1 MTKSITLTVLALLI
15 VCAAL
20 PAAYAAD
27 EGTHD
32 FRKTRWG
39 MSPAQV
45 KVTEVGTFIGE
56 GPLPPYD
63 LAISYKEEFEG
74 SDVEIGY
81 MFNADKLVLAGY
93 AFTERHEDNALYVKD
108 YEKIKTVLTKKYG
121 PPAQDTEIWTDETKK
136 VEPKEY
142 GNAVAGGALVL
153 QSSWSAPRTYVFL
166 TLKGDGGGAILT
178 ALYYSSELSPLAIE
192 KRFNDTAKGTT
203 QPE

>member
-1 MTKSITLTVLALLI
+1 VTKSITLTTIAVLIILI
-15 VCAAL
+15 AL
-20 PAAYAAD
+20 PAAYSAD

-63 LAISYKEEFEG
+63 LAISYKGEFEG

-81 MFNADKLVLAGY
+81 MFNADKLVLGGY

-108 YEKIKTVLTKKYG
+108 YEKIKDRLSEKYG
-121 PPAQDTEIWTDETKK
+121 PPAQDTQIWTDETKK

-166 TLKGDGGGAILT
+166 TLKADSGGTTLT
-178 ALYYSSELSPLAIE
+178 ALYYSSELNPLAIE
-192 KRFNDTAKGTT
+192 KRFNDSEDGY
-203 QPE
+203 

>member
-1 MTKSITLTVLALLI
+1 VTKSITLTTLALLI
-15 VCAAL
+15 IFVAL
-20 PAAYAAD
+20 PRAYAAD

-45 KVTEVGTFIGE
+45 KVTEVGTLLGE

-63 LAISYKEEFEG
+63 LAISYKGKFEG
-74 SDVEIGY
+74 SDAEIGY

-121 PPAQDTEIWTDETKK
+121 SPAQNTEIWTDETKK

-142 GNAVAGGALVL
+142 GNAVAAGALVL

-166 TLKGDGGGAILT
+166 TLKGNGGSATLS
-178 ALYYSSELSPLAIE
+178 ALYYSSELNPLAIE
-192 KRFNDTAKGTT
+192 KKLHDTTEGY
-203 QPE
+203 